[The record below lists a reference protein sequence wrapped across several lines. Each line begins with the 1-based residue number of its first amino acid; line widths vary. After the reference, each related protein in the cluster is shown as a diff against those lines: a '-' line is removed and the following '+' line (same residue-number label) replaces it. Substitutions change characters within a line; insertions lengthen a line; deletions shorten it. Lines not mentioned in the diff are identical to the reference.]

1 MKTFNLTFTAIL
13 ALLLLTGCGSVN
25 GGVGTSYSTTATNYG
40 DTGNYSPEG
49 KQEETSPDIRIEEPP
64 KPVIRKA
71 QFKKTIAVSRFENRT
86 TAAGQINLGS
96 GMSDQLTNSL
106 VQSDNFVVLE
116 RQGLSD
122 VLQEQDFARSGRAR
136 KSTTAQTGQVIPAQ
150 ILIKGTITEFQQQ
163 ESGSG
168 AGVSYMGFT
177 VGTESTEAHVAL
189 ILRIIDTTS
198 GQVLDSVRLEGK
210 ARGTGYKFG
219 VSYMGVGFEA
229 EKFANTALNK
239 AVQTVIDQATQMI
252 ARNLN
257 EIPFEGKIIKVQDD
271 TFYTNIGARNRV
283 SGGDV
288 FDVYSPGAELVDP
301 DTGEKLGSLKKKVG
315 TVVISMPKEK
325 FSKAFSSQGELYKE
339 GYILREKGTNVSD
352 EPLDTFG
359 ES

>member
-1 MKTFNLTFTAIL
+1 MGNTYDAS
-13 ALLLLTGCGSVN
+13 ASVQE
-25 GGVGTSYSTTATNYG
+25 SG
-40 DTGNYSPEG
+40 DSAGPETV
-49 KQEETSPDIRIEEPP
+49 QESEAPERPA
-64 KPVIRKA
+64 IRKA
-71 QFKKTIAVSRFENRT
+71 RFKKTIAVSRFENRT
-86 TAAGQINLGS
+86 TAAGQINLGT
-96 GMSDQLTNSL
+96 GMSDQLTNAL

-116 RQGLSD
+116 RQNLSD
-122 VLQEQDFARSGRAR
+122 ILQEQDFSRSNRTR
-136 KSTTAQTGQVIPAQ
+136 RTSTAQTGQVIPAQ

-210 ARGTGYKFG
+210 AKGSGYKFG

-239 AVQTVIDQATQMI
+239 AVQHVIDRATEMV

-257 EIPFEGKIIKVQDD
+257 ILPFEGKIIKVQDD

-283 SGGDV
+283 SGGDI

-301 DTGEKLGSLKKKVG
+301 DTGEKLGSLKRKVG
-315 TVVISMPKEK
+315 TVVISMPQDKY
-325 FSKAFSSQGELYKE
+325 SKAFSSQGELYKE
-339 GYILREKGTNVSD
+339 GYILRERGSNIYSEETIAPNDNS
-352 EPLDTFG
+352 
-359 ES
+359 